1 MGAHV
6 QFLKRVMGAAGGDV
20 ERIGGRE
27 AEQLHPPA
35 QATDVREAAAE
46 LFAQPLGLLWFDVRG
61 IHGCDV
67 IGPCPS
73 LATPLIADWFTG
85 KQRFRVF

>member
-6 QFLKRVMGAAGGDV
+6 QFLKGVVGAAGGDV

-27 AEQLHPPA
+27 AEEFHAPA
-35 QATDVREAAAE
+35 EAADVGEATSE
-46 LFAQPLGLLWFDVRG
+46 LFAQPQRLLGFDVRG

-67 IGPCPS
+67 IGRRGGGTTPS
-73 LATPLIADWFTG
+73 VADWFSG
-85 KQRFRVF
+85 KQRFRVS